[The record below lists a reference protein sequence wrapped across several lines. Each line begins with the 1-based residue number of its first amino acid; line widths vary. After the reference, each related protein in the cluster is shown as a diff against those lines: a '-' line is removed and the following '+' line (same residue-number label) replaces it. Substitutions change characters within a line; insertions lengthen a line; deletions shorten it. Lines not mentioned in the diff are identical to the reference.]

1 MRVLVVEDSDK
12 LRNIVAKTLKRSGY
26 AVDTAAD
33 GDDGFALA
41 SEIRYDTVILDIMLP
56 GLDGL
61 TLLKR
66 LREEGREAPVL
77 LLTARDTVE
86 DRVHGLECGADDYLT
101 KPFALEE
108 LIARVAALCRRRYGR
123 SDPIVRVG
131 DLELDASAKTVT
143 RAGQPIELTAREFA
157 LLEYL
162 VSRRGA
168 VVSRTDIETHIYDD
182 MVSPM
187 SNVVDSAV
195 CALRRK
201 LAVEGADGA
210 LIRTRRGL
218 GYVLQSED
226 A

>member
-61 TLLKR
+61 TLLQR